1 MIMKNTPP
9 PPMHENRLRQ
19 IQRVQELAKLY
30 YEPGRLDRCM
40 AEVWRRYVYRV
51 YPICYETFRRWMAVD
66 IQVAAQK
73 VVTAKSKPL
82 RYREKTLFEP

>member
-1 MIMKNTPP
+1 MRTVYARYSVCRSWPSSTTS
-9 PPMHENRLRQ
+9 
-19 IQRVQELAKLY
+19 
-30 YEPGRLDRCM
+30 PGDWI
-40 AEVWRRYVYRV
+40 AAWRRYVYRV